1 MSTTASAQ
9 PVVFTSYLGYDKS
22 LSIDSALGC
31 NLGNTTILTALPT
44 TASTSK
50 GIYLFKEKGGAVLLN
65 ASGADGDTQI
75 VLSSCSS
82 TSAPANVLVADKTG
96 TYSKK
101 FETVGNAKNVVLEG
115 DSIKFSGVDY
125 KALVDLHTTQ
135 ISNLAAVDV
144 SELARL
150 SDLEAVDTAIKARLD
165 IDEADILA
173 LKNKQPLIISVPV
186 YHVAS
191 VYADSQQMID
201 YIPSAISNVSPYSGW
216 YFKNELNKKVNWYIA
231 PESATMTVADVK
243 GLMLNFY
250 NVSATTGLGCPFFAV
265 YTKTD
270 NLTPNAASWYKS
282 RKTYSV
288 DYQSATTVNTSYA
301 LLANLKS
308 IPYSPVAYGHTK
320 VNAVGIPGNDKG
332 SFADTEQILFFS
344 VGTASNSAAGL
355 FEFIAGKFTV
365 LTASASNEF
374 LFIQK

>member
-1 MSTTASAQ
+1 MSTASNQ

-22 LSIDSALGC
+22 LSVDSAMGC
-31 NLGNTTILTALPT
+31 NLGNTTILTSVPSSAT
-44 TASTSK
+44 TSK
-50 GIYLFKEKGGAVLLN
+50 GSYLFKANGSTVLLN
-65 ASGADGDTQI
+65 ASGSDGDTQI

-82 TSAPANVLVADKTG
+82 TSPPTNVLLADKTG

-144 SELARL
+144 TELAKL

-165 IDEADILA
+165 IDEANILA
-173 LKNKQPLIISVPV
+173 LQHKQPLIITVPL

-201 YIPSAISNVSPYSGW
+201 YIPAAVSNVTPYSGW
-216 YFKNELNKKVNWYIA
+216 YFKNELNKKVNWYIQ
-231 PESATMTVADVK
+231 PDSGMTVGDIK

-250 NVSATTGLGCPFFAV
+250 NVSATTGLGCPFFSV

-270 NLTPNAASWYKS
+270 ALTPNAGSWYKS
-282 RKTYSV
+282 RKTFSV
-288 DYQSATTVNTSYA
+288 DYQSATTVSTSYA
-301 LLANLKS
+301 LLADLKS
-308 IPYSPVAYGHTK
+308 LPYSPVAYGHTK
-320 VNAVGIPGNDKG
+320 VAAVGIAGNDKG
-332 SFADTEQILFFS
+332 TFADSEQILFFS

>member
-31 NLGNTTILTALPT
+31 NLENTTILTSRPSS
-44 TASTSK
+44 ASTSK
-50 GIYLFKEKGGAVLLN
+50 GIYLFKEKGGSILLN

-75 VLSSCSS
+75 VLASCSS
-82 TSAPANVLVADKTG
+82 TSAPTNVLVADKTG

-165 IDEADILA
+165 VDEADILA
-173 LKNKQPLIISVPV
+173 LKNKQPLIISIPV

-201 YIPSAISNVSPYSGW
+201 YIPSSISNVSPYTGW
-216 YFKNELNKKVNWYIA
+216 YLKNELNKKVNWYIQPDA
-231 PESATMTVADVK
+231 GMTVADVK
-243 GLMLNFY
+243 GLMFNFY
-250 NVSATTGLGCPFFAV
+250 NVSATTGLGCPFYSV

-270 NLTPNAASWYKS
+270 SLTPNAGSWYKS
-282 RKTYSV
+282 RKTFSV

-301 LLANLKS
+301 LVANLKS
-308 IPYSPVAYGHTK
+308 LPYSPVAYGHTK
-320 VNAVGIPGNDKG
+320 VNAVGIAGNDKG
-332 SFADTEQILFFS
+332 TFADSEQILFFS
-344 VGTASNSAAGL
+344 IGTASNSAAGL
-355 FEFIAGKFTV
+355 FEFIAGKFTI
-365 LTASASNEF
+365 LTASSSNEF
-374 LFIQK
+374 LFVQK

>member
-31 NLGNTTILTALPT
+31 NLENTTILTSRPSS
-44 TASTSK
+44 ASTSK
-50 GIYLFKEKGGAVLLN
+50 GIYLFKEKGGSILLN

-75 VLSSCSS
+75 VLASCSS
-82 TSAPANVLVADKTG
+82 TSAPTNVLVADKTG

-135 ISNLAAVDV
+135 ISNLATVDV

-165 IDEADILA
+165 VDEADILA

-201 YIPSAISNVSPYSGW
+201 YIPSSISNVSPYSGW
-216 YFKNELNKKVNWYIA
+216 FFKNELNKKVNWYIQPDA
-231 PESATMTVADVK
+231 GMTVADVK

-282 RKTYSV
+282 RKTFSV
-288 DYQSATTVNTSYA
+288 NYQSATTVNTSYA
-301 LLANLKS
+301 LVANLKS
-308 IPYSPVAYGHTK
+308 LPYSPVAYGHTK
-320 VNAVGIPGNDKG
+320 VDAVGIAGNDKG
-332 SFADTEQILFFS
+332 SFADSEQILFFS
-344 VGTASNSAAGL
+344 VGTSSNSSAGL

-374 LFIQK
+374 LFIKK

>member
-31 NLGNTTILTALPT
+31 NLENTTILTSMPS

-50 GIYLFKEKGGAVLLN
+50 GIYLFKEKGSSVLLN
-65 ASGADGDTQI
+65 ASGVSGDTQI
-75 VLSSCSS
+75 VLASCSS
-82 TSAPANVLVADKTG
+82 TSVPTNVLIADKTG

-135 ISNLAAVDV
+135 ISNLATVDV

-150 SDLEAVDTAIKARLD
+150 SDLEAVDTAIKARLNT
-165 IDEADILA
+165 DEADILV
-173 LKNKQPLIISVPV
+173 LKNKQPLIIAIPL
-186 YHVAS
+186 YHIAS

-201 YIPSAISNVSPYSGW
+201 YIPSSISAVSPYSGW
-216 YFKNELNKKVNWYIA
+216 YFKNELNKKINWYIQPDA
-231 PESATMTVADVK
+231 GMTVADVK

-250 NVSATTGLGCPFFAV
+250 NVSATTGLGCPFYSV

-270 NLTPNAASWYKS
+270 NFTPNSASWYKS
-282 RKTYSV
+282 RKTFSV
-288 DYQSATTVNTSYA
+288 NYQSATTVNTSYA
-301 LLANLKS
+301 LVANLKS
-308 IPYSPVAYGHTK
+308 LPYSPVAYGHTK
-320 VNAVGIPGNDKG
+320 VDAVGIAGNDKG
-332 SFADTEQILFFS
+332 SFSDSEQILFFS
-344 VGTASNSAAGL
+344 VGTSSNSSAGL

-365 LTASASNEF
+365 LTTSASNEF
-374 LFIQK
+374 LFVQK

>member
-1 MSTTASAQ
+1 MSTASNQ

-22 LSIDSALGC
+22 LSVDSAMGC
-31 NLGNTTILTALPT
+31 NLENTTILTSVPSSAT
-44 TASTSK
+44 TSK
-50 GIYLFKEKGGAVLLN
+50 GSYLFKAKGSTVLLN
-65 ASGADGDTQI
+65 ASGSDGDTQI
-75 VLSSCSS
+75 VLSACSA
-82 TSAPANVLVADKTG
+82 TSPPTNVLIADKTG

-144 SELARL
+144 TELAKL

-173 LKNKQPLIISVPV
+173 LKNKQPLIITVPL

-201 YIPSAISNVSPYSGW
+201 YIPAVVSNVTPYSGW
-216 YFKNELNKKVNWYIA
+216 YFKNELNKKVNWYIQPDA
-231 PESATMTVADVK
+231 GMTVGDIK

-250 NVSATTGLGCPFFAV
+250 NVSATTGLGCPFFSV

-270 NLTPNAASWYKS
+270 SLTPNAGSWYKS
-282 RKTYSV
+282 RKTFSV
-288 DYQSATTVNTSYA
+288 DYQSATTVSTSYA

-308 IPYSPVAYGHTK
+308 LPYSPVAYGHTK
-320 VNAVGIPGNDKG
+320 VTAVGIAGNDKG
-332 SFADTEQILFFS
+332 TFADSEQILFFS

-365 LTASASNEF
+365 LTALASNEF
-374 LFIQK
+374 LFVQK